1 MSRLHLL
8 TNYDDMTI
16 NKKEEGYVR
25 VLASVSTG
33 VCGDVRVFWNH
44 RHIVI
49 CARNSHCVNEI
60 SNDDQRMTVAPRA
73 LLRSSFDGRRAGS
86 LR

>member
-25 VLASVSTG
+25 VLSSVSTG

-49 CARNSHCVNEI
+49 RARNSRCVNEI
-60 SNDDQRMTVAPRA
+60 SNDDQCMTMASCPP
-73 LLRSSFDGRRAGS
+73 LWSSFGAGS
-86 LR
+86 RGGPR